1 MAAARKVPLPWL
13 KPAVITGSLV
23 PIAFMPLRAATGRL
37 GANPISEALNEF
49 GLLALVFLIA
59 SLACSPLKTLFGW
72 TWPLRIRR
80 NVGVLAF
87 VYAALHFTTYAAV
100 DQGLDFKTI
109 LEDIGKRPFIFV
121 GFAALVLM
129 APLAITSTDKMVR
142 KVGFE
147 RWKLLHRLAYVSG
160 GLGVIHFIWKVKKD
174 ITEPMVYA
182 TLLALLLGIRVVDAV
197 RGRKPK
203 KVGVPAKV
211 AQG

>member
-23 PIAFMPLRAATGRL
+23 PIALMPLRAATGRL
-37 GANPISEALNEF
+37 GANPISEMLNEL

-87 VYAALHFTTYAAV
+87 VYAALHFTTYAAL
-100 DQGLDFKTI
+100 DQGLDLKTI
-109 LEDIGKRPFIFV
+109 LADIGKRPFIFV

-129 APLAITSTDKMVR
+129 TPLAITSTDKMVR

-174 ITEPMVYA
+174 ITEPMIYA
-182 TLLALLLGIRVVDAV
+182 TLLALLFGIRVVDAV
-197 RGRKPK
+197 RSRKPK
-203 KVGVPAKV
+203 KISVPAKA